1 MMGFSTLRKIL
12 HATLP
17 LALATALAACGT
29 LPNAGPSRS
38 DIMAAGGDNK
48 IAVVEVDSP
57 TVETLASIRPAS
69 LMGAFGDY
77 RPARETRI
85 GVGDGV
91 QIVIWEAAAGGLF
104 SSPVVD
110 RSSAGTRSA
119 VIPEQI
125 VARDGSITVPF
136 AGRIAVIGRSPP
148 EVEADIVRR
157 LADKAID
164 PQALVTITRNISN
177 TVTVMGE
184 GGVGAR
190 VPLTPRGDRLLD
202 VLASVGGARV
212 GAGDVTVMLTR
223 EGHTIRVPLQ
233 AVLDDPKENV
243 FLQAGDMLTFVRDPQ
258 TFTAMGATGRNS
270 VITFDTL
277 ALTLDEAIGK
287 TGGLIDQQSDPD
299 ALFIIR
305 YEPASTAA
313 ALSQARTVPPVS
325 GYVPTVYHVNMKDP
339 AGLFLARRFPMRN
352 KDILYVANSPVINLQ
367 KVLTL
372 VNLLTSPAVTA
383 ASVKSIAP

>member
-1 MMGFSTLRKIL
+1 MRYFPLRHFRNL
-12 HATLP
+12 VLP
-17 LALATALAACGT
+17 LGLLVSLAGCGA
-29 LPNAGPSRS
+29 LPNVGPSRS
-38 DIMAAGGDNK
+38 EVLAAGADNK
-48 IAVVEVDSP
+48 IAVVEVDAP
-57 TVETLASIRPAS
+57 TVDVLASIRPAS

-110 RSSAGTRSA
+110 RNSAGTRSA
-119 VIPEQI
+119 AIPEQI

-148 EVEADIVRR
+148 EVESDIVHR

-177 TVTVMGE
+177 TVTLMGE
-184 GGVGAR
+184 GGLGAR

-212 GAGDVTVMLTR
+212 TASDLAVVLTR
-223 EGHTIRVPLQ
+223 DGRTIRVPLQ
-233 AVLDDPKENV
+233 AVMDDPKENV
-243 FLQAGDMLTFVRDPQ
+243 FLQAGDVLTFVRDPQ

-270 VITFDTL
+270 VIPFDTA
-277 ALTLDEAIGK
+277 ALSLDEAIGK
-287 TGGLIDQQSDPD
+287 TGGLLDQQSDPD

-313 ALSQARTVPPVS
+313 ALAQARGVPAVA

-339 AGLFLARRFPMRN
+339 TGMFLARRFPMRN
-352 KDILYVANSPVINLQ
+352 KDILYVANSPVIALQ

-383 ASVKSIAP
+383 ASVKTIVP

>member
-1 MMGFSTLRKIL
+1 MGY
-12 HATLP
+12 LP
-17 LALATALAACGT
+17 LRQVRDFILPLGLLVSLAGCGT
-29 LPNAGPSRS
+29 LPNVGPSRS
-38 DIMAAGGDNK
+38 EILAAGADNK
-48 IAVVEVDSP
+48 IAVVEVDAP
-57 TVETLASIRPAS
+57 TVDVLAGIRPAS

-110 RSSAGTRSA
+110 RNSAGTRSA

-136 AGRIAVIGRSPP
+136 AGRIAVTGRTPP
-148 EVEADIVRR
+148 EVEADIVHR

-177 TVTVMGE
+177 TVTLMGE
-184 GGVGAR
+184 GGLGAR

-202 VLASVGGARV
+202 VLASVGGARIAASDLAV
-212 GAGDVTVMLTR
+212 VLTR
-223 EGHTIRVPLQ
+223 EGRTIRVPLQ
-233 AVLDDPKENV
+233 AVMDDPKENV
-243 FLQAGDMLTFVRDPQ
+243 FLQAGDVLTFVRDPQ

-270 VITFDTL
+270 VVAFDTA
-277 ALTLDEAIGK
+277 ALNLDEAIGK

-313 ALSQARTVPPVS
+313 ALTQARGVPAVG
-325 GYVPTVYHVNMKDP
+325 GYVPTVYHVNLKDP
-339 AGLFLARRFPMRN
+339 SGLFLARRFPMRN
-352 KDILYVANSPVINLQ
+352 KDILYVANSPVIALQ

>member
-1 MMGFSTLRKIL
+1 MMGFLTLRKVL
-12 HATLP
+12 NVTLP
-17 LALATALAACGT
+17 LALVAALSACGA

-38 DIMAAGGDNK
+38 DIMAAGVDNK

-57 TVETLASIRPAS
+57 TVETLAGIRPAS

-91 QIVIWEAAAGGLF
+91 QIVIREASAGGLF

-110 RSSAGTRSA
+110 RNSAGTRSA

-177 TVTVMGE
+177 TVS
-184 GGVGAR
+184 
-190 VPLTPRGDRLLD
+190 
-202 VLASVGGARV
+202 VL
-212 GAGDVTVMLTR
+212 
-223 EGHTIRVPLQ
+223 
-233 AVLDDPKENV
+233 
-243 FLQAGDMLTFVRDPQ
+243 
-258 TFTAMGATGRNS
+258 
-270 VITFDTL
+270 
-277 ALTLDEAIGK
+277 
-287 TGGLIDQQSDPD
+287 
-299 ALFIIR
+299 
-305 YEPASTAA
+305 
-313 ALSQARTVPPVS
+313 
-325 GYVPTVYHVNMKDP
+325 
-339 AGLFLARRFPMRN
+339 
-352 KDILYVANSPVINLQ
+352 
-367 KVLTL
+367 
-372 VNLLTSPAVTA
+372 
-383 ASVKSIAP
+383 

>member
-1 MMGFSTLRKIL
+1 
-12 HATLP
+12 
-17 LALATALAACGT
+17 
-29 LPNAGPSRS
+29 
-38 DIMAAGGDNK
+38 
-48 IAVVEVDSP
+48 
-57 TVETLASIRPAS
+57 
-69 LMGAFGDY
+69 
-77 RPARETRI
+77 
-85 GVGDGV
+85 
-91 QIVIWEAAAGGLF
+91 
-104 SSPVVD
+104 
-110 RSSAGTRSA
+110 
-119 VIPEQI
+119 
-125 VARDGSITVPF
+125 
-136 AGRIAVIGRSPP
+136 
-148 EVEADIVRR
+148 
-157 LADKAID
+157 
-164 PQALVTITRNISN
+164 
-177 TVTVMGE
+177 MGE

-313 ALSQARTVPPVS
+313 ALSQARNVPPVS